1 MVIHARYGFTE
12 IRGSKTTIQVSNA
25 PVVCTRS
32 LKSLSPPPPRRM
44 NYSEAI
50 EYLKAH
56 NIKKDDGTF
65 YEFGEDIPEAPERQ
79 MTDQINEVMIM

>member
-1 MVIHARYGFTE
+1 
-12 IRGSKTTIQVSNA
+12 
-25 PVVCTRS
+25 
-32 LKSLSPPPPRRM
+32 M

-50 EYLKAH
+50 TYLKEN

-79 MTDQINEVMIM
+79 MTDKIDVVMMM

>member
-1 MVIHARYGFTE
+1 MCHVGD
-12 IRGSKTTIQVSNA
+12 SKIPLS
-25 PVVCTRS
+25 
-32 LKSLSPPPPRRM
+32 SLSVSLSLSLSRRM

-50 EYLKAH
+50 EYLKAN

-79 MTDQINEVMIM
+79 MTDQINEVMNYEYIMPTCTSIDRCGL

>member
-1 MVIHARYGFTE
+1 MPLLYICIRSFE
-12 IRGSKTTIQVSNA
+12 IF
-25 PVVCTRS
+25 
-32 LKSLSPPPPRRM
+32 PPRRRM

>member
-1 MVIHARYGFTE
+1 MPLLYVLG
-12 IRGSKTTIQVSNA
+12 V
-25 PVVCTRS
+25 
-32 LKSLSPPPPRRM
+32 LKSPLPSRRM

>member
-1 MVIHARYGFTE
+1 
-12 IRGSKTTIQVSNA
+12 
-25 PVVCTRS
+25 
-32 LKSLSPPPPRRM
+32 M